1 MATAVQEMSVHS
13 LNPSF
18 TRSSTENVD
27 KVVQSV
33 TNATKRLS
41 QISTNTNNSAK
52 KRKTQN
58 RIGPWKLGRTL
69 GRGSTGRVRLAKNI
83 QTGQLAAVKIVPKS
97 NFKKLENPKYRRNS
111 VSESGLPYGIEREII
126 IMKLMSHPN
135 IMGLYDVWE
144 NKNDLYLIL
153 EYIEGGELFDYLIK
167 KGKLQEHEA
176 VGYFKQIIL
185 GINYLH
191 QFNICHRDLKPE
203 NLLLDFN
210 KNIKIADFGM
220 AALEVDAKLLE
231 TSCGSPHYASP
242 EIVAGKNYHGAP
254 SDIWSCGIILFAL
267 LTGHLPFDDEN
278 IRRLLL
284 KVQNGKFVMPPSL
297 SPEAK
302 DLISKM
308 LKVDPMERITIKEIL
323 QHPLLVRYPAAT
335 VSQGNSVDVKSL
347 STIPIQSE
355 DKIDKEILKNLSVL
369 FHNCDEAMITSRL
382 LSKEQCSEKLFYH
395 LLMKYRNEH
404 ASTGTE
410 YDDSDLTGSD
420 SRQTIPRSTSI
431 IKTTVVDNVTGE
443 KRTTVKKVANSNSNK
458 SIKVAKRK
466 KGVSA
471 STSAVSHV
479 GSETSLRKG
488 TAAKN
493 ASSVSKHGGSNRMGS
508 TEVLGNIT
516 NTVPSFKASTSFSRK
531 KNLAAK
537 STLAKQSSSRSIKK
551 KPSQSPPKL
560 DRKLTGLHGLS
571 ELAGMTGDNNLRR
584 MRNRQLSGA
593 FGNNSLLNFELICQS
608 VFNDKFDNESE
619 SNTATSSK
627 AKQSPSPNEE
637 LRFISTSTESSAKY
651 PNDISSKSGPSIQE
665 KVNASSNSRNPDIKQ
680 GTTSHRSGSKLP
692 PLIAR
697 ERELAARVHSTN
709 DAREHKLRELDA
721 EARLKQQKSDT
732 VSNKN
737 NVEST
742 RRNFTEPPTIPS
754 LDPKVNKQSLLR
766 AKTLSAKIRRPV
778 LTEKNE
784 NTVKVLQRLGVP
796 VELNKPQKIDDYS
809 KTSSSKNLTRYLQ
822 DAPPDK
828 RSSTSSVTIEQFNEL
843 EKGNNSLVKQV
854 SSKGQI
860 STIISSGSPKEEV
873 KRSTA
878 YRSLLNNNGDNES
891 VRTRDS
897 GRSDRFTYNKPDGSL
912 QRSRRS
918 LIPNPRFS
926 RFSFASILNSD
937 FSGDRNGFDLNSS
950 GTVIKRSQEKPI
962 DSIPRSP
969 RLSDVHETQTEYFD
983 QAENDRY
990 SRDLVGL
997 GINSNSRTSMA
1008 PKASPSS
1015 NEETDGDN
1023 FVSVAVKSDNGM
1035 DTSTP
1040 PKYMTTIHGD
1050 DSQDTLL
1057 HGLSSRSTLA
1067 PSFSVAEAS
1076 IQDSQPSKFTKKDA
1090 QHNDVYSSISDHN
1103 RPRALDSKGTFSV
1116 QKFESGRS
1124 VDDTIESMYK
1134 DYASIYDEKRS
1145 MKSRD
1150 LQRNSPYKTVKESP
1164 EKTTLD
1170 TKSFDVTQETPAEVL
1185 SHSQESNLDDDTIG
1199 SSFTDNR
1206 SGGLKNDS
1214 RNIELVDHSS
1224 VASGSNHAEA
1234 NQNYEDDQGK
1244 MHEEN
1249 GYDKKRLS
1257 HQSGLKQVND
1267 PKIMDQGKEEDIP
1280 KSDQSQALET
1290 PLLSVNKRSPG
1301 SNIRESTASTQIFSY
1316 MKLPQTTLDTTHTTP
1331 EEEKHEELDD
1341 YKPERYSSV
1350 LRRLSLRPK
1359 REAPKAPILEW
1370 DDDADK
1376 GVHNRF
1382 SRMSVAS
1389 KFDKFG
1395 RSKKTNPPATRKEN
1409 WFMKLLHSIGATTR
1423 SCNDRKMNHNV
1434 KDSVVSS
1441 NNLYIFDSTLSTEEL
1456 GRAFRR
1462 ALEIKNIEG
1471 SVTKVEIDEEFGL
1484 FSGTIPAKYANG
1496 RKLKFKIEIINLNNS
1511 ASLQLIK
1518 LKGSEKGFK
1527 NLVKTA
1533 KYIIDSEEDTLK
1545 HKKVETNMAK

>member
-69 GRGSTGRVRLAKNI
+69 GRGSTGRVRLAKNM

-176 VGYFKQIIL
+176 VSYFKQIIF

-382 LSKEQCSEKLFYH
+382 LSKDQCSEKLFYH

-404 ASTGTE
+404 ASSGTE

-466 KGVSA
+466 KGISA
-471 STSAVSHV
+471 STSAVSNV

-551 KPSQSPPKL
+551 KPQQSPPKL
-560 DRKLTGLHGLS
+560 DRKLTGLNGLS
-571 ELAGMTGDNNLRR
+571 ELAGMTGDNNLKRI
-584 MRNRQLSGA
+584 RNRQLSGA
-593 FGNNSLLNFELICQS
+593 FGNNSLLNFESICQS
-608 VFNDKFDNESE
+608 VFNDKFDNEAE
-619 SNTATSSK
+619 SNPATSNMT
-627 AKQSPSPNEE
+627 KQFPSSNEKW
-637 LRFISTSTESSAKY
+637 RFISTSTETSAIFPDK
-651 PNDISSKSGPSIQE
+651 ISSRSDPSTQE
-665 KVNASSNSRNPDIKQ
+665 KENVSSSSRNLNNKEGIVP
-680 GTTSHRSGSKLP
+680 RRNENKLA
-692 PLIAR
+692 PLLAR

-709 DAREHKLRELDA
+709 DARERKLRELDA
-721 EARLKQQKSDT
+721 EERLRQQKSDA
-732 VSNKN
+732 VSSKTS
-737 NVEST
+737 VEST
-742 RRNFTEPPTIPS
+742 RRNFTEPATIPS

-766 AKTLSAKIRRPV
+766 AKTLSAKMRRPV

-796 VELNKPQKIDDYS
+796 VELNETSKLDDYS

-822 DAPPDK
+822 DLPSDK

-843 EKGNNSLVKQV
+843 EKGNNSLVKPV

-878 YRSLLNNNGDNES
+878 YRSLLSTNGDNES
-891 VRTRDS
+891 VRTKDS
-897 GRSDRFTYNKPDGSL
+897 GLSDKFTFNKPDVSL

-918 LIPNPRFS
+918 LIPNPKFS
-926 RFSFASILNSD
+926 RFSFASILNSG
-937 FSGDRNGFDLNSS
+937 FGSDRNAFDLNSS
-950 GTVIKRSQEKPI
+950 GTVIKRSQEKPK

-969 RLSDVHETQTEYFD
+969 KLSDVRETQTEYSD
-983 QAENDRY
+983 QAENNRP

-997 GINSNSRTSMA
+997 GIISNSKTSMV
-1008 PKASPSS
+1008 PSS
-1015 NEETDGDN
+1015 NEEADGDN
-1023 FVSVAVKSDNGM
+1023 FVSVAVKSDNEM

-1040 PKYMTTIHGD
+1040 PKYMTTIYGD
-1050 DSQDTLL
+1050 ELQDTLL
-1057 HGLSSRSTLA
+1057 HGLSSRSTLT
-1067 PSFSVAEAS
+1067 PSFSVAEGS

-1090 QHNDVYSSISDHN
+1090 NHNDVYSSILDHN
-1103 RPRALDSKGTFSV
+1103 RSRALDSKGTFSV
-1116 QKFESGRS
+1116 HNLESGRS
-1124 VDDTIESMYK
+1124 GDDTIESMYK

-1150 LQRNSPYKTVKESP
+1150 LHRNSPYKISKESP
-1164 EKTTLD
+1164 EKTMLN
-1170 TKSFDVTQETPAEVL
+1170 TKSFDVAQETPAEVV

-1206 SGGLKNDS
+1206 RGDLKNES
-1214 RNIELVDHSS
+1214 RNIEIVDHSS
-1224 VASGSNHAEA
+1224 LASGTNHAEA
-1234 NQNYEDDQGK
+1234 NKNFEADHGNIQ
-1244 MHEEN
+1244 EEN
-1249 GYDKKRLS
+1249 GGDGKCLS
-1257 HQSGLKQVND
+1257 HQSGLNQENGPEDV
-1267 PKIMDQGKEEDIP
+1267 DQGKDDEVP
-1280 KSDQSQALET
+1280 KPDQSQALET
-1290 PLLSVNKRSPG
+1290 PLLSVNKRSPD

-1316 MKLPQTTLDTTHTTP
+1316 MKLPQTTHTTP
-1331 EEEKHEELDD
+1331 EEDKQEEIDD
-1341 YKPERYSSV
+1341 CKPERYSSV

-1370 DDDADK
+1370 DDGADK
-1376 GVHNRF
+1376 GHNRF
-1382 SRMSVAS
+1382 SRMSIAS

-1395 RSKKTNPPATRKEN
+1395 RSKKAKPPSPRKEN
-1409 WFMKLLHSIGATTR
+1409 WFMKLLHSIGAASR
-1423 SCNDRKMNHNV
+1423 SCNDRKINQNE

-1496 RKLKFKIEIINLNNS
+1496 RKLKFKIEIINLNNF

-1518 LKGSEKGFK
+1518 LKGSKKGFK

-1533 KYIIDSEEDTLK
+1533 KYIIDSEEDILK
-1545 HKKVETNMAK
+1545 HKKVETNTAK